1 MHGFLLYDPSA
12 EVYGRIL
19 LGLDPGTPVVALGY
33 DMGDA
38 PDVEKADYQ
47 PAALSDYTQA
57 MAQHVSSVCVIT
69 TKLDGQRHGLTA
81 TAVTSVCA
89 QPPRLLVCVNKSSFT
104 HARMAAAGIFCVNVL
119 SEMQDIVAKAFAG
132 MLGPSVDRFSVA
144 QWGELATGAPALL
157 KAAAVFDCV
166 VSQTLEQ
173 STHTIFFGDVVGVS
187 SQLGQDSLLYGSRK
201 FRQLRK
207 IFSSLELEN
216 GETLHF

>member
-1 MHGFLLYDPSA
+1 MTGAPNADKAELKPST
-12 EVYGRIL
+12 
-19 LGLDPGTPVVALGY
+19 PG
-33 DMGDA
+33 
-38 PDVEKADYQ
+38 E
-47 PAALSDYTQA
+47 YTQA

-104 HARMAAAGIFCVNVL
+104 HARIAAAGIFCVNVL
-119 SEMQDIVAKAFAG
+119 SETQDIVAKAFAG
-132 MLGPSVDRFSVA
+132 MLGPNVDRFSVA
-144 QWGELATGAPALL
+144 QWTEMRTGAPALL
-157 KAAAVFDCV
+157 KAAALFDCV

-207 IFSSLELEN
+207 IFSSLEGN
-216 GETLHF
+216 TGETLHF